1 MPPSRRNDS
10 WRGMAIVAIV
20 AKGKRHYLLQTELR
34 VEKLAGPNWQ
44 YN

>member
-10 WRGMAIVAIV
+10 WRGMAVV
-20 AKGKRHYLLQTELR
+20 AKGKRYYLLQTELR